1 MNNDNYRNHND
12 KNKGSFLKN
21 FVLSPFKVIWWHY
34 NITQMFGFYGMFPKI
49 IFSTRRQ
56 TFIQQKSFEKR
67 IRGNF
72 PRRNFPQ
79 ESSPRGDLA
88 RGSYPWGNL
97 TRGHFPRGILQ
108 TLLNWLKSISS
119 LICFG
124 RKFQIWGPKRLRLL
138 LPYLVLL
145 FWLSFILKGL
155 CVRFVVLQKKFFYV
169 SGFRWFKVLNTSS
182 AMFLRHL
189 TSIEVLL
196 NLFRSW
202 L

>member
-12 KNKGSFLKN
+12 NNKGSFLKN
-21 FVLSPFKVIWWHY
+21 FVLSPFKVIWRHY

-56 TFIQQKSFEKR
+56 TFIQQKYFEKR

-97 TRGHFPRGILQ
+97 TRGHFPRG
-108 TLLNWLKSISS
+108 SS
-119 LICFG
+119 
-124 RKFQIWGPKRLRLL
+124 PDT
-138 LPYLVLL
+138 
-145 FWLSFILKGL
+145 
-155 CVRFVVLQKKFFYV
+155 
-169 SGFRWFKVLNTSS
+169 FKL
-182 AMFLRHL
+182 
-189 TSIEVLL
+189 IEVDFFFNLL
-196 NLFRSW
+196 WQEIPDMRS
-202 L
+202 